1 MKRTPIAHVVFPR
14 PVAARP
20 VREVVWDA
28 VRAVAQSRALEMEV
42 LIPVPA
48 RAARKLAG
56 ASRALRGAAHWPEE
70 FEAVLGALEPR
81 PTIIPFP
88 PIPFRSVE
96 AAAATV
102 AATLIARR
110 RAQRPALLQGAFLDE
125 AGYIA
130 AEAARALGVPSIA
143 SAHGT
148 DVRVA
153 RGLEREAAALGGVS
167 PPAGAIASYSA
178 SGKGRRAKTTLAHAS
193 RILAV
198 SHELRS
204 EIGLLGRSAH
214 VVRYTADAE
223 RFPLRSAA
231 QSGPPVL
238 LFVGRLSRMKGLDLL
253 LDAFSRLENKAIR
266 LRLIGPSAPELDLP
280 VLARSLGVEDR
291 VEIVGELPQPQ
302 IAAHYQTASLLVHP
316 SRSEGLPCVL
326 VEALLSGCPV
336 VATDVG
342 GINELISPETGALVE
357 PDNAEAL
364 AQAIRRA
371 LEGQWSPAS
380 LRQRALPFSWQ
391 ESGPALIAHTLE
403 LIGVTEDEA

>member
-1 MKRTPIAHVVFPR
+1 MTEF
-14 PVAARP
+14 
-20 VREVVWDA
+20 VWDA
-28 VRAVAQSRALEMEV
+28 VRAVAKSRALELEV

-48 RAARKLAG
+48 RAARKLAS
-56 ASRALRGAAHWPEE
+56 ASRAFRGAAHWPEE
-70 FEAVLGALEPR
+70 LEEILSALDPR
-81 PTIIPFP
+81 PTILPFP

-102 AATLIARR
+102 AAHLIARR

-125 AGYIA
+125 AGHIA
-130 AEAARALGVPSIA
+130 AEAARALGIPSIA

-153 RGLEREAAALGGVS
+153 RSAERD
-167 PPAGAIASYSA
+167 AGS
-178 SGKGRRAKTTLAHAS
+178 KGRRAKTTLAHAT
-193 RILAV
+193 RILAI

-231 QSGPPVL
+231 PSGAPVL

-266 LRLIGPSAPELDLP
+266 LRLIGPSVPELDVP

-336 VATDVG
+336 VASNVG
-342 GINELISPETGALVE
+342 GISELVSAETGVLVE

-364 AQAIRRA
+364 AQAIARG
-371 LEGQWSPAS
+371 LEGQWSPES
-380 LRQRALPFSWQ
+380 LRQQALPFSWQ
-391 ESGPALIAHTLE
+391 EAGPALIAHTLE
-403 LIGVTEDEA
+403 LIGRTEDEA

>member
-1 MKRTPIAHVVFPR
+1 MTEF
-14 PVAARP
+14 
-20 VREVVWDA
+20 VWDA
-28 VRAVAQSRALEMEV
+28 VRAVAKSRALELEV

-48 RAARKLAG
+48 RAARKLAS
-56 ASRALRGAAHWPEE
+56 ASRAFRGAAHWPEE
-70 FEAVLGALEPR
+70 LEEILSALDPR
-81 PTIIPFP
+81 PTILPFP

-102 AATLIARR
+102 AAHLIARR

-125 AGYIA
+125 AGHIA
-130 AEAARALGVPSIA
+130 AEAARALGIPSIA

-153 RGLEREAAALGGVS
+153 RSAERD
-167 PPAGAIASYSA
+167 AGS
-178 SGKGRRAKTTLAHAS
+178 KGRRAKTTLAHAT

-231 QSGPPVL
+231 PSGAPVL

-266 LRLIGPSAPELDLP
+266 LRLIGPSVPELDVP

-302 IAAHYQTASLLVHP
+302 IAAHYQAASLLVHP

-336 VATDVG
+336 VASNVG
-342 GINELISPETGALVE
+342 GISELVSAETGVLVE

-364 AQAIRRA
+364 AQAIARG
-371 LEGQWSPAS
+371 LEGQWSPES
-380 LRQRALPFSWQ
+380 LRQQALPFSWQ
-391 ESGPALIAHTLE
+391 EAGPALIAHTLE
-403 LIGVTEDEA
+403 LIGRTEDEA

>member
-1 MKRTPIAHVVFPR
+1 MTEF
-14 PVAARP
+14 
-20 VREVVWDA
+20 VWDA
-28 VRAVAQSRALEMEV
+28 VRAVSKSRALELEV

-48 RAARKLAG
+48 RAARRLAS
-56 ASRALRGAAHWPEE
+56 ASRAFRGAAHWPEE
-70 FEAVLGALEPR
+70 LEEVLSALDPR
-81 PTIIPFP
+81 PTILPFP

-102 AATLIARR
+102 AAHLIARR

-125 AGYIA
+125 AGHIA
-130 AEAARALGVPSIA
+130 AEAARALGIPSIA

-153 RGLEREAAALGGVS
+153 RGIEREAGGT
-167 PPAGAIASYSA
+167 PPSAGAIASLNA
-178 SGKGRRAKTTLAHAS
+178 SGKGRRAKTTLAHAT

-214 VVRYTADAE
+214 VVRYTADAD

-231 QSGPPVL
+231 PSGAPVL

-266 LRLIGPSAPELDLP
+266 LRLVGPSVPELDVP

-291 VEIVGELPQPQ
+291 VEIVGELPQAQ
-302 IAAHYQTASLLVHP
+302 IAAHYQAASLLVHP

-342 GINELISPETGALVE
+342 GISELVSAETGVLVE

-364 AQAIRRA
+364 AHAITRG
-371 LEGQWSPAS
+371 LEGQWSPES
-380 LRQRALPFSWQ
+380 LRQQALPFSWQ
-391 ESGPALIAHTLE
+391 ASGPALIAHTLE
-403 LIGVTEDEA
+403 LLGRTEDEA

>member
-1 MKRTPIAHVVFPR
+1 MTEF
-14 PVAARP
+14 
-20 VREVVWDA
+20 VWDA
-28 VRAVAQSRALEMEV
+28 VRAVAKSRALELEV

-48 RAARKLAG
+48 RAARKLAS
-56 ASRALRGAAHWPEE
+56 ASRAFRGAAHWPEE
-70 FEAVLGALEPR
+70 LEEILSALDPK
-81 PTIIPFP
+81 PTILPFP

-102 AATLIARR
+102 AAHLIARR
-110 RAQRPALLQGAFLDE
+110 RAQRPALIQGAFLDE
-125 AGYIA
+125 AGHIA
-130 AEAARALGVPSIA
+130 AEAARALGIPSIA

-153 RGLEREAAALGGVS
+153 RSTERDT
-167 PPAGAIASYSA
+167 AS
-178 SGKGRRAKTTLAHAS
+178 KGRRAKTTLAHAT
-193 RILAV
+193 RILAI
-198 SHELRS
+198 SQELRS

-214 VVRYTADAE
+214 VVRYTADAG

-231 QSGPPVL
+231 PSGAPVL

-266 LRLIGPSAPELDLP
+266 LRLIGPSVPELDVP

-291 VEIVGELPQPQ
+291 VEIVGELPQAQ
-302 IAAHYQTASLLVHP
+302 IAAYYQAASLLVHP

-336 VATDVG
+336 VATNVG
-342 GINELISPETGALVE
+342 GISELVSAETGALVE

-364 AQAIRRA
+364 AQAIARGLA
-371 LEGQWSPAS
+371 GAWSPES

-391 ESGPALIAHTLE
+391 EAGPALIAHTLE
-403 LIGVTEDEA
+403 LIGRTEDEA